1 MHPEAAP
8 PSRDATAARARLSPA
23 ARGRLLPLPLR
34 FFVALVAAATVLA
47 TGIPVLNVLA
57 VSLSSRAAS
66 ENPGLVLLPAEPTL
80 EGYSF
85 VWSTIDI
92 WRPFLNTAGTAIA
105 GTVLHGLLAA
115 LAGYVLLQDG
125 MPLRK
130 ALTTFVILTMTV
142 PGELTL
148 VSIYAVNK
156 EFRLINTY
164 AGLVINGAVS
174 GFSVLLMRDYFKS
187 IPSSLA
193 ESARMDGCAEPG
205 IFSRIFLPLAKP
217 GLATVATLELMR
229 RWNNIAMT
237 VTLISDMK
245 KTTLPVILRSL
256 LFEMSATSGQAYV
269 FANAKMAAVVIAA
282 LPLVILYLCAQRFF
296 VSGALAGSVKG

>member
-1 MHPEAAP
+1 MSPK
-8 PSRDATAARARLSPA
+8 AARPRLSPA

-34 FFVALVAAATVLA
+34 VFVALVAIVTVLA

-57 VSLSSRAAS
+57 VSFSSRASS

-85 VWSTIDI
+85 VWSRIDI

-115 LAGYVLLQDG
+115 LAGYVLLQEG

-156 EFRLINTY
+156 EFHLINTY
-164 AGLVINGAVS
+164 AGLVLNGAVS

-193 ESARMDGCAEPG
+193 ESARMDGWPESG
-205 IFSRIFLPLAKP
+205 IFLRIFLPLAKP